1 MLTLVYIRPPGA
13 STYLRFN
20 KAVAATPTAVD
31 HIELLGD
38 LVEEEEEI
46 MAQELHL
53 VHGLFG
59 VHGLDGETLDL
70 YYRGRRGFL
79 LFRGYSS
86 SLHLPLRNP
95 SLEALHPPFQKVSH
109 LVNGSKEVRGP
120 HLPPEEGAP
129 GGIEGYLGHK
139 AVLGAAGG
147 LLGQLCIDLGEPWPA
162 AEDLLQ
168 AFLKVVR
175 HLWRDFQ
182 VSAGDVKL
190 HDLHLPGQGKA
201 ENGFGPGLLQ
211 GLSAGIQG
219 SASGANVVHQAEVP
233 ALQ

>member
-70 YYRGRRGFL
+70 HYRGGRGFL

-86 SLHLPLRNP
+86 SLRLPPRNP
-95 SLEALHPPFQKVSH
+95 SLVALHPSFQKVSH

-129 GGIEGYLGHK
+129 GVQGYLGHK
-139 AVLGAAGG
+139 TVLSASGG
-147 LLGQLCIDLGEPWPA
+147 LLGQLCIDLVQPRPA
-162 AEDLLQ
+162 ADDLLQ
-168 AFLKVVR
+168 ACLKLVR
-175 HLWRDFQ
+175 PLSGDCLL
-182 VSAGDVKL
+182 SAGDVKL
-190 HDLHLPGQGKA
+190 HDL
-201 ENGFGPGLLQ
+201 
-211 GLSAGIQG
+211 
-219 SASGANVVHQAEVP
+219 
-233 ALQ
+233 